1 MTQPS
6 FAPVSEADQVR
17 PALRLKTP
25 SAWQAD
31 RVADFS
37 GPDLPHGA
45 EFGRPGPDQG
55 YALKLGHDLF
65 EDRLELAPGDNA
77 VDVVYGAAMVASA
90 RSAIFG
96 RAPVAP
102 DLEMA
107 LTLFGYLGGAPQD
120 LIEWRTP
127 LFSSVS
133 HHYRG
138 QRLLVATVPSA
149 TLRMTAERIRSELG
163 NWRELLQTS
172 ASG

>member
-6 FAPVSEADQVR
+6 FAPVPEADQVR

-25 SAWQAD
+25 SRWEAD

-37 GPDLPHGA
+37 GPNLPQGPD
-45 EFGRPGPDQG
+45 FGRPGPDQG

-65 EDRLELAPGDNA
+65 EHRLELAPGENPE
-77 VDVVYGAAMVASA
+77 DVIYGAAMVASA
-90 RSAIFG
+90 RSAQFG

-107 LTLFGYLGGAPQD
+107 LTLFGYLGGAPKD
-120 LIEWRTP
+120 LVDWRTP

-133 HHYRG
+133 HHYED
-138 QRLLVATVPSA
+138 QRRLVSTVPGE
-149 TLRMTAERIRSELG
+149 TLRMTADRVRSELG
-163 NWRELLQTS
+163 NWREILHPT
-172 ASG
+172 A

>member
-17 PALRLKTP
+17 PAMRLQTP
-25 SAWQAD
+25 LAWRAD

-37 GPDLPHGA
+37 GPDVPQGA
-45 EFGRPGPDQG
+45 EFGKPGPDQG

-65 EDRLELAPGDNA
+65 EHRLQLAPGENA
-77 VDVVYGAAMVASA
+77 EDVVYGAAMVASA
-90 RSAIFG
+90 RSAMFG

-107 LTLFGYLGGAPQD
+107 LTLFGYLGTAPPD

-127 LFSSVS
+127 LFMSVS
-133 HHYRG
+133 HHYED
-138 QRLLVATVPSA
+138 QRRLVGTVPGG
-149 TLRMTAERIRSELG
+149 TLRMTTDRIRSELG
-163 NWRELLQTS
+163 NWRELLHTS
-172 ASG
+172 VSR